1 MSKTTM
7 RAIVLLVGTY
17 VMAQAIADV
26 GATKLVE
33 IGGVVMPG
41 GTFIFALTFTLRDMI
56 HKRLGKEW
64 ARTAI
69 FVAAVLNILLAVYL
83 LIISR
88 LPSPDFFTLGE
99 AWRAIFAIVPAI
111 TLGSIAAELVSE
123 LTDTE
128 VYHFWKTRFP
138 RAPQWSRVL
147 ASNAVSLP
155 VDSIVFTALAFV
167 LLPPLF
173 GAESMPLGQ
182 AITRIASG
190 QILYKAAVTLV
201 SLPLIYAVEDRP
213 LAEMSTMAN

>member
-1 MSKTTM
+1 MSKQTI

-17 VMAQAIADV
+17 VMAQAIADI

-56 HKRLGKEW
+56 HKRLGREW
-64 ARTAI
+64 ARMTI
-69 FVAAVLNILLAVYL
+69 FAAAGLNVLLAAYL
-83 LIISR
+83 LTISR
-88 LPSPDFFTLGE
+88 LPSPDFFALGD

-111 TLGSIAAELVSE
+111 TIGSIVAELASE

-138 RAPQWSRVL
+138 RAPQWSRVV
-147 ASNAVSLP
+147 ASNFVSLP
-155 VDSIVFTALAFV
+155 VDSIIFTALAFV

-201 SLPLIYAVEDRP
+201 SLPLIYTVEDRP
-213 LAEMSTMAN
+213 LTEATATD